1 MLMFF
6 FTTTENA
13 FYALLGALLLRSSL
27 PSSLPSFLF
36 AFGLNIRG
44 GAHLRTS
51 TGVAQKRGSQVVTIL
66 QGNFRE
72 KGRSG
77 KLEQEQN
84 SPSLGPTFWR
94 YQ

>member
-1 MLMFF
+1 MFF
-6 FTTTENA
+6 FTTKENA
-13 FYALLGALLLRSSL
+13 FYALLGALVLRSLL
-27 PSSLPSFLF
+27 PSLFLF

-51 TGVAQKRGSQVVTIL
+51 TGVAKKRGSQVVTIL